1 MRELLRAPRG
11 MSVADRADMSA
22 AFQAALHSRLADLN
36 ANRFRPSTP
45 LSASRI
51 DADARLA
58 TEEDQFLS
66 SERYAVR
73 ARAQTAPN
81 DPASFARW
89 FEALEDDGPGQHDP
103 LFDWLAQSASLSS
116 IRWFLAQEMAGE
128 AGFDDLVALS
138 QRKIDVRAKL
148 EMARNYW
155 DEMGAGREAGMHG
168 PMLTRLIDEL
178 AIDMSAPVV
187 WESLALA
194 NLMCGLAF
202 NRRYAFHA
210 IGALGAIELTAPGR
224 CVLVDAAL
232 KRLGV
237 GGEARRYYSLHAVI
251 DLRHSKRWVAEVLEP
266 LVDADGSR
274 ARWLAEG
281 ALMRLN
287 AGRRTFD
294 RYRFELGVTS

>member
-1 MRELLRAPRG
+1 MW
-11 MSVADRADMSA
+11 VADSLRSMSSA
-22 AFQAALHSRLADLN
+22 LQNALHTRLAELN

-45 LSASRI
+45 LAEPRI
-51 DADARLA
+51 DDDARLA
-58 TEEDQFLS
+58 VEEELFLS
-66 SERYAVR
+66 YERDAID
-73 ARAQTAPN
+73 ARAQRAPDN
-81 DPASFARW
+81 PASFARW
-89 FEALEDDGPGQHDP
+89 FEALEHEGPGQHDK
-103 LFDWLAQSASLSS
+103 LFDWLARDASLASV
-116 IRWFLAQEMAGE
+116 RWFLAQEMAGE

-155 DEMGAGREAGMHG
+155 DEMGAGHEAGMHG

-210 IGALGAIELTAPGR
+210 IGALGAVELTAPGR

-237 GGEARRYYSLHAVI
+237 GGDARRYYSLHAVI

-266 LVDADGSR
+266 LVDADPSR

-287 AGRRTFD
+287 AGRRTFE
-294 RYRFELGVTS
+294 RYRAELGIAS